1 MSADQVIA
9 AYELAG
15 LVAQL
20 AVLAGVTG
28 FAVWIYFMF
37 WR

>member
-1 MSADQVIA
+1 MTADQAIA
-9 AYELAG
+9 AYVLAY

-20 AVLAGVTG
+20 ALLVAVTG
-28 FAVWIYFMF
+28 SAVWVYFTF

>member
-1 MSADQVIA
+1 MSADQAIA
-9 AYELAG
+9 AYYLAY

-28 FAVWIYFMF
+28 FAVWIYFTF